1 MTPKKI
7 LLVEDD
13 PTLGFVVKDNLI
25 LHNYEVELCEDGEL
39 ALKAFEN
46 GIFELCILDIML
58 PKIDGF
64 AVAEKIRS
72 KNKQIPII
80 FLSAK
85 SLNEDKI
92 AGFKLGADDYIT
104 KPFSMEE
111 LICRMEVFL
120 KRSSAKADLQNVWE
134 IGNYTFN
141 NAEISLKYNDE
152 LIQLTRRE
160 SELLQ
165 FLYENKEVV
174 TKREEI
180 LMKLWGEDDYFKGRS
195 LDVFISKLRKYLSK
209 DPKVDIIN
217 YHGVGFKLEI
227 KP

>member
-25 LHNYEVELCEDGEL
+25 QHNYEVQLCEDGEL
-39 ALKAFEN
+39 ALEAFEN
-46 GIFELCILDIML
+46 GVFELCILDIML

-120 KRSSAKADLQNVWE
+120 KRSSANADLQNVWE
-134 IGNYTFN
+134 IGDYIFN
-141 NAEISLKYNDE
+141 NSEISLKYKDE

-165 FLYENKEVV
+165 FLCENKEVV

-195 LDVFISKLRKYLSK
+195 LDVFISKLRKYMSK

-227 KP
+227 S

>member
-13 PTLGFVVKDNLI
+13 PTLGFVVKDNLAQ
-25 LHNYEVELCEDGEL
+25 HNYEVQLCEDGEL

-46 GIFELCILDIML
+46 GVFELCILDIML

-120 KRSSAKADLQNVWE
+120 KRSSANADLQNVWE

-141 NAEISLKYNDE
+141 NAEISLKYKDE

-165 FLYENKEVV
+165 FLCENQEVV

-217 YHGVGFKLEI
+217 YHGVGFKLEVS
-227 KP
+227 

>member
-13 PTLGFVVKDNLI
+13 PTLGFVIKDNLMMN
-25 LHNYEVELCEDGEL
+25 NYAVELCDNGEL
-39 ALKAFEN
+39 ALQVFEN
-46 GIFELCILDIML
+46 GVFELCILDVML

-64 AVAEKIRS
+64 EVAEKIRS

-120 KRSSAKADLQNVWE
+120 KRSSANTDLQHVWE

-141 NAEISLKYNDE
+141 NSEISLKYKDE

-165 FLYENKEVV
+165 FLCENKEIV

-227 KP
+227 S

>member
-25 LHNYEVELCEDGEL
+25 QHNYEVQLCEDGEL

-46 GIFELCILDIML
+46 GVFELCILDIML

-120 KRSSAKADLQNVWE
+120 KRSSANADQQNVWE

-141 NAEISLKYNDE
+141 NAEISLKYKDE

-165 FLYENKEVV
+165 FLCENQEVV

-180 LMKLWGEDDYFKGRS
+180 LMKLWGEDDYFQGRS

-227 KP
+227 S